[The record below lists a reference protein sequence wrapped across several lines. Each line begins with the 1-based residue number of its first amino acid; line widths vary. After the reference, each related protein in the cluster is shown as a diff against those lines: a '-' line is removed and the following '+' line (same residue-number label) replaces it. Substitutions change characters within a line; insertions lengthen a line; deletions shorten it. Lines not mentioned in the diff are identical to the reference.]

1 MDLKV
6 LIGHGIRLDSNSV
19 PIDLLTAASHLE
31 YDSQGHIAAIN
42 FNATDRDMID
52 KLTMVRTM
60 VSSVIVHECL
70 IRGIVENVYEV
81 YKVQEVRQ
89 QPAPEGVAVM
99 TMQSHEQ
106 IHRAIGE
113 AIHEQLQAD
122 LDRRGL
128 AVGVDHGV
136 VEQPRGLGLRGLAGL
151 IGRTTPLG
159 IPIGQPEEAREDV
172 ADELED
178 DLDQDDGDAFDR
190 DGGPNGYMM
199 REGISYDRISEYHL
213 EDITTDALP
222 AALAERSGGSIAST
236 AKLYTDKVRV
246 YNDLMSRLTGIQRE
260 IRALSDKLSS
270 DEVVKKIV
278 DGLEWISRNCP
289 SMESYKLTR
298 SHIVI
303 TTTELSTDNAIE
315 GHVRKLG
322 KFAILINLAGLAGSF
337 EAASSERVLVRI
349 FNLTRTHNHG
359 DNWMCGHVQGNGIAC
374 FGNATSMLID
384 AFAASDVFQVLDIV
398 LRFIRN
404 PDPNDQW
411 GEQMKC
417 WPWADGEVVES

>member
-19 PIDLLTAASHLE
+19 PIDLLTAASYLE
-31 YDSQGHIAAIN
+31 YGAEGHIAAIN
-42 FNATDRDMID
+42 FNVTDRDTID
-52 KLTMVRTM
+52 KLTIVRTM
-60 VSSVIVHECL
+60 ISSVIVHECL
-70 IRGIVENVYEV
+70 IRRIINNVYEV

-99 TMQSHEQ
+99 TMPSPAELHDMV
-106 IHRAIGE
+106 RTGIGE
-113 AIHEQLQAD
+113 AMI
-122 LDRRGL
+122 
-128 AVGVDHGV
+128 
-136 VEQPRGLGLRGLAGL
+136 EQPRGLGQRGLTGL
-151 IGRTTPLG
+151 IGRTTPQGVLVD
-159 IPIGQPEEAREDV
+159 QPEEARE
-172 ADELED
+172 EHLED
-178 DLDQDDGDAFDR
+178 DLDQEDEDAFDR

-199 REGISYDRISEYHL
+199 RDGIDYSAVL
-213 EDITTDALP
+213 EFCSQDITKDELP
-222 AALAERSGGSIAST
+222 AALAERSGGNLAST
-236 AKLYTDKVRV
+236 AKLYSDKVRV
-246 YNDLMSRLTGIQRE
+246 YNDLMSRLSGIQRE

-278 DGLEWISRNCP
+278 DGLEWMSKNCP
-289 SMESYKLTR
+289 SMESYKLTK

-303 TTTELSTDNAIE
+303 TTTELNTDNAIE

-322 KFAILINLAGLAGSF
+322 KFAILINLAGLVGSI

-349 FNLTRTHNHG
+349 FNLTRTHHHD